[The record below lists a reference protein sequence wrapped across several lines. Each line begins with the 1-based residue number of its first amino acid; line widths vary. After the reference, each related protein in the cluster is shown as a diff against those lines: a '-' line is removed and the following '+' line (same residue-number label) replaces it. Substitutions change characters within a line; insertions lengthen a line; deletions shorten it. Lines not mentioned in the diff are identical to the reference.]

1 MDKADMDGVKAQSEN
16 GKRKEKIDGT
26 IWYEMKEADR
36 ACSTGHG
43 ATTTNQS

>member
-26 IWYEMKEADR
+26 IWYEMKEADG
-36 ACSTGHG
+36 ASSTGHG
-43 ATTTNQS
+43 ATTTKQS